1 MIFNK
6 IILLLFFVCI
16 LSYGIGTKA
25 CSLTEKQLR
34 IVNINVIKDHR
45 EKNNLDIFK
54 LHYKKIQPLGWVYVF
69 DEYNYTYETLNI
81 LGKKKTFHYFE
92 DELYEL
98 LLTEHTLSTEGYFR
112 KHQEKEMNSLEIIS
126 EAIKKLASN
135 DFDKCSELAFH
146 YYLSYT
152 NYFPNQSAKKID
164 FYLDE
169 KSIFAIYDNDYTS
182 VQFLTISSMKPNKLI
197 KGSVT
202 NKLNNMN

>member
-1 MIFNK
+1 
-6 IILLLFFVCI
+6 
-16 LSYGIGTKA
+16 
-25 CSLTEKQLR
+25 
-34 IVNINVIKDHR
+34 
-45 EKNNLDIFK
+45 
-54 LHYKKIQPLGWVYVF
+54 
-69 DEYNYTYETLNI
+69 
-81 LGKKKTFHYFE
+81 
-92 DELYEL
+92 
-98 LLTEHTLSTEGYFR
+98 
-112 KHQEKEMNSLEIIS
+112 MNSLEIIS